1 MSPFDPVLHDHEKRL
16 RALDTAHRKLEDSM
30 IVISEI
36 ERRQTARIDVLD
48 EWMAEQAQYLVEQE
62 RQRKDREQRLEEWQ
76 ARHDLAMKEFDEK
89 LNGLIGWL
97 DDFVRRNP
105 KNGK

>member
-1 MSPFDPVLHDHEKRL
+1 MAPFDPVLHDHEKRL

-62 RQRKDREQRLEEWQ
+62 RQRVDWQ
-76 ARHDLAMKEFDEK
+76 AQHELAMKEFDEK

-97 DDFVRRNP
+97 DDFVKRNL